1 MAACFW
7 ERYRAWFLRFF
18 PALLVLIAAALLV
31 FGGCHKKSPQEPSA
45 GKTLSVPVVTV
56 HTQKIDET
64 LELSGTVRA
73 AATIVL
79 SSKIPGRITAI
90 SVREGD
96 YVRRGQV
103 LARIDDRETTAGVAQ
118 ARAAVQQA
126 RYAVE
131 ETEKALAMAQAELRA
146 AEARRRVALATYQ
159 RFQALLDR
167 ESVSRQEFDEVKARQ
182 ESASADADRARF
194 AVQALRAKRE
204 QVAAALRAAE
214 ASLESAQALRG
225 YADITAPM
233 DALVT
238 AKHAE
243 VGQMA
248 TPGLPILT
256 VEDLSEYRL
265 EVSVPEAVLS
275 RIAVGDKVPVR
286 VEGRPEEMTGRVVE
300 ILPSVD
306 AVTRTGLVKIALP
319 SSEASHTPVLRWRS
333 GAFGRARFSTGS
345 RDTLRV
351 PVQAVARR
359 GQLTGLFVVDENQ
372 ICRWRLVRTG
382 RTLDD
387 HVEILSGLRD
397 GERIAARIISELGD
411 GTRITAN

>member
-1 MAACFW
+1 MTASFW
-7 ERYRAWFLRFF
+7 ERHCVGSLRFF
-18 PALLVLIAAALLV
+18 PALLVLLAAALLIL
-31 FGGCHKKSPQEPSA
+31 GGCHKKSSQEPSP
-45 GKTLSVPVVTV
+45 GKAVSVPVITV
-56 HTQKIDET
+56 HKETIDET

-73 AATIVL
+73 VATSVL

-96 YVRRGQV
+96 HVRRGQV

-118 ARAAVQQA
+118 AQAAVRQA
-126 RYAVE
+126 RFAVE

-182 ESASADADRARF
+182 ESASADADRARL

-204 QVAAALRAAE
+204 QGMAALRAAE
-214 ASLESAQALRG
+214 ASMESAQALRG

-256 VEDLSEYRL
+256 VENPSEYRL
-265 EVSVPEAVLS
+265 EVPVPEGVLS
-275 RIAVGDKVPVR
+275 RITLGASVPVR
-286 VEGRPEEMTGRVVE
+286 VEERPEETTGRVVE

-319 SSEASHTPVLRWRS
+319 CSEASHTPILRWRS
-333 GAFGRARFSTGS
+333 GTFGRARFSTGS

-351 PVQAVARR
+351 PVQAVAHR

-372 ICRWRLVRTG
+372 ISRWRLVRTG

-387 HVEILSGLRD
+387 LVEILSGLRD
-397 GERIAARIISELGD
+397 GERIAARIVPELSD
-411 GTRITAN
+411 GSRITAN